1 MDITIYTSTGCV
13 WCARMKELMERANQ
27 EYTEVVWNELTGDEQ
42 VALGQQY
49 PDIASFPAAVID
61 GVFYKGLVDVAKLFL
76 EQGLVTAPKKEGY
89 ESLKQKRYY
98 NERT

>member
-13 WCARMKELMERANQ
+13 WCTRMKELMERANQ
-27 EYTEVVWNELTGDEQ
+27 NYTEVVWNELTGDEQ
-42 VALGQQY
+42 QALTEQY
-49 PDIASFPAAVID
+49 PDMRSFPIAIID

-76 EQGLVTAPKKEGY
+76 QEGLVTAPKKEGY
-89 ESLKQKRYY
+89 ESLKNKRYR